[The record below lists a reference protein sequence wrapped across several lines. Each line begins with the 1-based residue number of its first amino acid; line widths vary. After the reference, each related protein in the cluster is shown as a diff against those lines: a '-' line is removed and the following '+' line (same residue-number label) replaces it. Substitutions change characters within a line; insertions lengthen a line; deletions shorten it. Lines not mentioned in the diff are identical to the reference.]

1 MSKEVEETLRR
12 LLIENR
18 LLEASVAAIQS
29 RLKIINA
36 SLTEILL
43 ASSTLEGIK
52 GKPKGSRILVPIGA
66 GSFIIAELADSEK
79 IIMGIGAGASIEK
92 SFEDSIQELKNRQAE
107 LEKIKAS
114 LQQQLIQATSQLEEK
129 RRELSA
135 LIQAQQAQK
144 GA

>member
-18 LLEASVAAIQS
+18 ILEASIAVIQS
-29 RLKIINA
+29 RLKVVNA
-36 SLTEILL
+36 SLAEILL

-52 GKPKGSRILVPIGA
+52 GKPKGSKILVPIGA
-66 GSFIIAELADSEK
+66 GSFIRAELADSEK

-92 SFEDSIQELKNRQAE
+92 SFEESIQELKNRQAE
-107 LEKIKAS
+107 LEKIRAS
-114 LQQQLIQATSQLEEK
+114 LEQQLIQATSQLEEK
-129 RRELSA
+129 RKALSS
-135 LIQAQQAQK
+135 LIQAQK

>member
-1 MSKEVEETLRR
+1 MSKETEETLRR

-18 LLEASVAAIQS
+18 LLEASIAVIQS
-29 RLKIINA
+29 KLKIVNS

-52 GKPKGSRILVPIGA
+52 GKPKGSKILVPIGA
-66 GSFIIAELADSEK
+66 GSFIRAELADSEK

-92 SFEDSIQELKNRQAE
+92 SFEESIQELKNRQAE
-107 LEKIKAS
+107 LEQIRAS

-129 RRELSA
+129 RKALSA
-135 LIQAQQAQK
+135 LIQAQK